1 MLDVS
6 GRFFGE
12 PVKFADQINM
22 QSQIFQELYETIFR
36 MNTSVRAKV
45 ICLEDIAHED
55 ERFESWRV
63 VGITKDALEA
73 LAAVDFSVA
82 KAKIKR
88 AHKVSRKNRGDELF
102 KREAPMSNAYDF
114 FFERDSVVLTT
125 STENGKEG
133 REHWSEIIPLDLSD
147 LQPGRTPYSAL
158 RTSAEIERVRA
169 LHARISGAVD

>member
-1 MLDVS
+1 
-6 GRFFGE
+6 
-12 PVKFADQINM
+12 M
-22 QSQIFQELYETIFR
+22 QRQIFQELYETIFR

-63 VGITKDALEA
+63 VGITKNALKA

-88 AHKVSRKNRGDELF
+88 AHKVSRKTRGDELF
-102 KREAPMSNAYDF
+102 KGEEPMSNAYDF

-125 STENGKEG
+125 SAENGKEG
-133 REHWSEIIPLDLSD
+133 REHWSEIISLDLSD

-158 RTSAEIERVRA
+158 RTRTEIERVRA
-169 LHARISGAVD
+169 LHTRIFGIVD